1 VSGAWYMGEMGVRG
15 VFGVCGEDGSR
26 NGLLVEV
33 AKARGQGVLQ
43 IGFVWPQ
50 P

>member
-1 VSGAWYMGEMGVRG
+1 MSGAWYMGDMGVRG
-15 VFGVCGEDGSR
+15 VFGVWEEEGSR
-26 NGLLVEV
+26 NGLLAEV
-33 AKARGQGVLQ
+33 AKARGQGALQ